1 MFGKNQI
8 KLTIAVDIDV
18 IYAARSVRL
27 EDLLQFPGAVVAQ
40 AGGEPLAILSEN
52 RPLFYLLTPPA
63 WQRTVLGQGGEAA
76 HPPLPSV
83 PAPGLAQAMGPVA
96 VCGTPPSP
104 APQNHDRFL
113 RLSEQLLEAERA
125 RVQRGEL
132 CQASLGICRNRLD
145 AHVLPWFG
153 QWAPSQVTADALDG
167 FVNRLGDA
175 GMSTTTISQYMVVV
189 RKLLKL
195 AVRQGLLREI
205 PEMPKVR
212 VVNRPRAM
220 FTAGDYLKL
229 IQTARRL
236 EFDGKKAPKLKEG
249 NGARA
254 KFWVQ
259 EKHLQLPPDMR
270 WVIAFMVNSF
280 VRPSDIRQLRHKHV
294 QIVRGAHVYLR
305 LTLPESKRHD
315 RPVVT
320 LRPAVRVF
328 EAALARNRALG
339 LDGPDDHVFLPEIS
353 DRAYALATLG
363 FWFKWVLREAGLSQ
377 VDHLGRQRT
386 IYSLRHTAIMFRLLY
401 GQGIDT
407 LTLARNARTSV
418 QMIERFYAST
428 LQGEMNVDMLQS
440 RRGSVRNE
448 GGRRG
453 GTAAGQ

>member
-1 MFGKNQI
+1 MN
-8 KLTIAVDIDV
+8 IDV
-18 IYAARSVRL
+18 IYAGRSVRL
-27 EDLLQFPGAVVAQ
+27 EDLLKFPGAVVAQ

-63 WQRTVLGQGGEAA
+63 WQRAVLGQVGMASAA
-76 HPPLPSV
+76 VAPEGCAGSLLPPIEP
-83 PAPGLAQAMGPVA
+83 PAPTAFLSGLQ
-96 VCGTPPSP
+96 SSD
-104 APQNHDRFL
+104 NDRFEAL
-113 RLSEQLLEAERA
+113 ATQLLDAERA

-132 CQASLGICRNRLD
+132 CRASLGICRNRLD
-145 AHVLPWFG
+145 AHVLPWFK
-153 QWAPSQVTADALDG
+153 QWSPSTITADALDG
-167 FVNRLGDA
+167 FVNRLGEA

-195 AVRQGLLREI
+195 AIRQGLLREM

-220 FTAGDYLKL
+220 FTARDYLKL
-229 IQTARRL
+229 IQTARHL
-236 EFDGKKAPKLKEG
+236 ESSRQTAPKLKEK
-249 NGARA
+249 NGARE
-254 KFWVQ
+254 KFWVLD
-259 EKHLQLPPDMR
+259 KHLQLPPDMR

-280 VRPSDIRQLRHKHV
+280 VRPSDIRQLKHKHV
-294 QIVRGAHVYLR
+294 QIVRGSHVYLR

-320 LRPAVRVF
+320 LRPAVRIF

-339 LDGPDDHVFLPEIS
+339 LDGPDDYVFLPEVS
-353 DRAYALATLG
+353 DRAYGLAALG

-377 VDHLGRQRT
+377 LDHLGRQRT

-440 RRGSVRNE
+440 RRGQVKAEGVR
-448 GGRRG
+448 R
-453 GTAAGQ
+453 

>member
-1 MFGKNQI
+1 MWSRVWSNTSTRLRCCRPRGG
-8 KLTIAVDIDV
+8 
-18 IYAARSVRL
+18 AAT
-27 EDLLQFPGAVVAQ
+27 GAA
-40 AGGEPLAILSEN
+40 S
-52 RPLFYLLTPPA
+52 
-63 WQRTVLGQGGEAA
+63 
-76 HPPLPSV
+76 
-83 PAPGLAQAMGPVA
+83 
-96 VCGTPPSP
+96 
-104 APQNHDRFL
+104 
-113 RLSEQLLEAERA
+113 
-125 RVQRGEL
+125 RGS
-132 CQASLGICRNRLD
+132 ASLGICRNRLD
-145 AHVLPWFG
+145 AHVIPWFS
-153 QWAPSQVTADALDG
+153 QWAPSEVTADALDG
-167 FVNRLGDA
+167 FVNRLGEA

-220 FTAGDYLKL
+220 FTAREYLKL
-229 IQTARRL
+229 IQTARHL
-236 EFDGKKAPKLKEG
+236 EFDGKKAPKLKER

-259 EKHLQLPPDMR
+259 DKHLKLPPDMR

-339 LDGPDDHVFLPEIS
+339 LDGPDDYVFLPEIS
-353 DRAYALATLG
+353 DRTYALATLG

-377 VDHLGRQRT
+377 MDHLGRQRT

-440 RRGSVRNE
+440 RRGTLR
-448 GGRRG
+448 GDAGRRVTG
-453 GTAAGQ
+453 ADRQ

>member
-1 MFGKNQI
+1 
-8 KLTIAVDIDV
+8 LTIAVNIDV
-18 IYAARSVRL
+18 IYAGRSVRL

-63 WQRTVLGQGGEAA
+63 WQRAVLGQAGFAGLAMVSPTNPLEALA
-76 HPPLPSV
+76 SVAPAVALPVAAVPAMAPPLSY
-83 PAPGLAQAMGPVA
+83 
-96 VCGTPPSP
+96 
-104 APQNHDRFL
+104 NDRFE
-113 RLSEQLLEAERA
+113 RLGAQLLDAERA

-145 AHVLPWFG
+145 AHVLPWFK
-153 QWAPSQVTADALDG
+153 QWAPSEITADALDG

-175 GMSTTTISQYMVVV
+175 EMSTTTISQYMVVV

-195 AVRQGLLREI
+195 AIRQGLLREM
-205 PEMPKVR
+205 PEMPRVR

-220 FTAGDYLKL
+220 FTARDYLKL

-236 EFDGKKAPKLKEG
+236 ESTREKAPKIKEK
-249 NGARA
+249 NGERE

-259 EKHLQLPPDMR
+259 DKHLQLPSDMR

-320 LRPAVRVF
+320 LRPAVRIF

-339 LDGPDDHVFLPEIS
+339 LDRPDDYVFLPEVS
-353 DRAYALATLG
+353 DRSYGLAALG

-377 VDHLGRQRT
+377 LDHLGRQRT

-440 RRGSVRNE
+440 RRGQVRNDS
-448 GGRRG
+448 GR
-453 GTAAGQ
+453 

>member
-1 MFGKNQI
+1 MN
-8 KLTIAVDIDV
+8 IDV
-18 IYAARSVRL
+18 IYAGRSVRL
-27 EDLLQFPGAVVAQ
+27 EDLLKFPGAVVAQ

-63 WQRTVLGQGGEAA
+63 WQRAILGQPGSGAA
-76 HPPLPSV
+76 PAV
-83 PAPGLAQAMGPVA
+83 PAAMPEPQPVPAQPAA
-96 VCGTPPSP
+96 PSSSP
-104 APQNHDRFL
+104 HASDNDRFEAL
-113 RLSEQLLEAERA
+113 AAQLLDAECA

-145 AHVLPWFG
+145 AHVLPWFK
-153 QWAPSQVTADALDG
+153 QWSPSAITADALDG
-167 FVNRLGDA
+167 FVNRLGEA

-195 AVRQGLLREI
+195 AIRQGLLREM

-220 FTAGDYLKL
+220 FTARDYLKL

-236 EFDGKKAPKLKEG
+236 ESSREKAPKLKEK
-249 NGARA
+249 NGARE
-254 KFWVQ
+254 KFWVLD
-259 EKHLQLPPDMR
+259 KHLQLPPDMR

-280 VRPSDIRQLRHKHV
+280 VRPSDIRQIKHKHV
-294 QIVRGAHVYLR
+294 QIVKGAHVYLR

-320 LRPAVRVF
+320 LRPAVRIF

-339 LDGPDDHVFLPEIS
+339 LDGPDDYVFLPEVS
-353 DRAYALATLG
+353 DRSYGLAALG

-377 VDHLGRQRT
+377 LDHLGRQRT

-440 RRGSVRNE
+440 RRGQVKGEGVR
-448 GGRRG
+448 R
-453 GTAAGQ
+453 